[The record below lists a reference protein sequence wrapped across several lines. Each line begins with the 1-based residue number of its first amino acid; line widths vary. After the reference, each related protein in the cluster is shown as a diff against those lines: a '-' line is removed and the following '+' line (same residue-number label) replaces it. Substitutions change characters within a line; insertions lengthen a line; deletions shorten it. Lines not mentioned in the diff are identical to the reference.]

1 MDGFDDGLIKENPMT
16 CEQTARSNHKN
27 GMNCAMA
34 VYTALGGEKDNAPK
48 PRAEGGKCGAVL
60 AAEQIIRE
68 SYLGDPVEFDKEF
81 LGMFGSLKCA
91 DLRGILRGR
100 CNDYVGTAAMLVRLP

>member
-1 MDGFDDGLIKENPMT
+1 MIY
-16 CEQTARSNHKN
+16 EQTARNNHKN

-34 VYTALGGEKDNAPK
+34 VYTALGGEKSNAPK

-68 SYLGDPVEFDKEF
+68 RDLGDPAKFDNEF
-81 LGMFGSLKCA
+81 LAMFGSLRCA
-91 DLRGILRGR
+91 DLRGIMRGR
-100 CNDYVGTAAMLVRLP
+100 CNDHVGTAAMIAGSRLS

>member
-1 MDGFDDGLIKENPMT
+1 MT
-16 CEQTARSNHKN
+16 YEQTARNNHKN

-34 VYTALGGEKDNAPK
+34 VYTALGGEKSNAPK

-68 SYLGDPVEFDKEF
+68 CNLGDPTEFDKEF

-91 DLRGILRGR
+91 DLRGVMRGR
-100 CNDYVGTAAMLVRLP
+100 CNDYVGTAAMIAGSRLS